1 MLLKSAANLPERPLP
16 GLFGNIIFPGVGIV
30 FFRYRVI
37 TILTPGMAA
46 GQPPDRKIS
55 SAPETVNPEGLH
67 GVSGAAGVKTTDR
80 RKKGR
85 DKPLINP
92 DKPSNDGH

>member
-1 MLLKSAANLPERPLP
+1 MLLKSAVNLPERPLP
-16 GLFGNIIFPGVGIV
+16 GLLGNIIFPGVGIV
-30 FFRYRVI
+30 FIRYRVI
-37 TILTPGMAA
+37 TVLTPRMAA
-46 GQPPDRKIS
+46 RQPPDCETCP
-55 SAPETVNPEGLH
+55 APETVNPEGLH

-85 DKPLINP
+85 DKPLINT